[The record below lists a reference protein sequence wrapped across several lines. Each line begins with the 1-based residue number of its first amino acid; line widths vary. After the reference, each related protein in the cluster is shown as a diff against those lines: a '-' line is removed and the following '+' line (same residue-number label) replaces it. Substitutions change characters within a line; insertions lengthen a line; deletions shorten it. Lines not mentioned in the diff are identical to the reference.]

1 MILEVINASI
11 TILKSTQY
19 KKLLPNAFLVKFWL
33 NLNWRKKTLQTNS
46 LKVDDQYGSTVL
58 SKRIQKFLS
67 FSHSSNHEY
76 AKKTRQN
83 VVLCGGLEEKI
94 WREAYI
100 KGWAQATKG
109 RRKPEG
115 LHGPTDYEHPMKA

>member
-1 MILEVINASI
+1 MTSMGAQCCQKEF
-11 TILKSTQY
+11 
-19 KKLLPNAFLVKFWL
+19 KKF
-33 NLNWRKKTLQTNS
+33 S
-46 LKVDDQYGSTVL
+46 
-58 SKRIQKFLS
+58 S
-67 FSHSSNHEY
+67 FSHRSNHEY

-109 RRKPEG
+109 RRKPKGFYG
-115 LHGPTDYEHPMKA
+115 LT

>member
-1 MILEVINASI
+1 MFV
-11 TILKSTQY
+11 K
-19 KKLLPNAFLVKFWL
+19 KKLLHADVQFLVKFWL

-58 SKRIQKFLS
+58 SKRIQKFSS

-109 RRKPEG
+109 RRKPKG
-115 LHGPTDYEHPMKA
+115 FHGPT